1 MPVELIS
8 WLSAVLVVASVVI
21 KIVTANLITR
31 RKTEVSQLQSELR
44 KQVGVCESLV
54 EHRASLDDNLE
65 FFERRMIEDREVK
78 VELATDLA
86 AYVADYR
93 KHLEDLGYD
102 PDEDPDP
109 EAIYEEAATAGS
121 EPSQEFQQADALPQ
135 HATIAVLPPAV
146 GDADKLFLPDAVITE
161 LLSGGGK
168 VIDRSTINQR
178 LIDNDVDLRQ
188 VLDIEEPRVA
198 GVACAVRIESLDT
211 IVIGIVAHPSVD
223 FGGVDGGGDGA
234 RPVGGGNAR
243 AHPFPRLDG
252 DRERRLVTGFVA
264 VGHEG
269 QVQLLDPLRRQGQ
282 AD

>member
-78 VELATDLA
+78 VELEIDLD
-86 AYVADYR
+86 AYVADHR

-178 LIDNDVDLRQ
+178 LIDNGMDLRQ
-188 VLDIEEPRVA
+188 VLDNEEYFRLHAAAAVDAVVIINSRLTGSGIGTATCRVIHFPSGEILLSTSYEQPGKDERSDDFENLTQTA
-198 GVACAVRIESLDT
+198 RQLATAIRGVID
-211 IVIGIVAHPSVD
+211 D
-223 FGGVDGGGDGA
+223 
-234 RPVGGGNAR
+234 
-243 AHPFPRLDG
+243 
-252 DRERRLVTGFVA
+252 
-264 VGHEG
+264 
-269 QVQLLDPLRRQGQ
+269 
-282 AD
+282 